1 MRNEREMPFR
11 EGEAVEIVK
20 APKAAVVACRAWEV
34 FCAAMLVICVTFQMM
49 RLMSSS
55 SVVRWSDL
63 VAWVCFDALFVL
75 GAYAGFEFL
84 CGGTCDDEKAE

>member
-1 MRNEREMPFR
+1 MHNEREIAFR
-11 EGEAVEIVK
+11 QREAVDVIK

-34 FCAAMLVICVTFQMM
+34 FCAAMLVICVTFQVT
-49 RLMSSS
+49 RLMGS

-84 CGGTCDDEKAE
+84 CGGTCRDEKAE